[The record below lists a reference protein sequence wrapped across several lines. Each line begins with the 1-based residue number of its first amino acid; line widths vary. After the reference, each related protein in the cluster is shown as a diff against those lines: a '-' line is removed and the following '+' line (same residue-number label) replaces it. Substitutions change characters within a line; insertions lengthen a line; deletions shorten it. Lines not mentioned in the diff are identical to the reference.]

1 MTDKITS
8 GRVLV
13 EALQT
18 IGFYGVVIRPGI
30 GGKRGQPP
38 LITPVKAVIPAE
50 LAASYGPKYVRVIG
64 PARPDAAL
72 GQLAKGVTDADVLA
86 AEDPPAEDP
95 PPGEDPGVDERKQL
109 SESPADKQH
118 RGGRNK

>member
-18 IGFYGVVIRPGI
+18 IGFYGVVIRPSI
-30 GGKRGQPP
+30 DDGKRGRPP
-38 LITPVKAVIPAE
+38 RITPVKAVISAE

-95 PPGEDPGVDERKQL
+95 PAEDPGDAERKQL

-118 RGGRNK
+118 RGRKNK

>member
-95 PPGEDPGVDERKQL
+95 PAEDPGDAERKQL

-118 RGGRNK
+118 RGRKNK